1 MKRPHPSIPSPEG
14 DLFRP
19 QITGDGSFTFF
30 SEEFDEA
37 YHSHFGAFQEAQKKF
52 VEPTELP
59 QKAEEVS
66 RLILLDICYG
76 LGYNTAAALAAI
88 WAVNP
93 ACEVE
98 LIAIELDPEVPKQA
112 ITMGLLDSW
121 GEPIPSLLAD
131 VASQHQVKQPKF
143 EGQLL
148 VKDARI
154 ALETLCGS
162 GFKADAI
169 FLDPFSPPKCPQL
182 WTVEFLSLV
191 GRCLNPQGKLA
202 TYSCA
207 ASVRSALSEAG
218 LYFGSTPS
226 FGRKSPGTVAS
237 FNPQG
242 LPPLSVQEL
251 EHQQT
256 RGAIPYRDPHLSD
269 PAEVIIRRRQEQ
281 QDRSD
286 LETTS
291 QWKKRW
297 ATSRENLSLTNLKN

>member
-1 MKRPHPSIPSPEG
+1 MFK
-14 DLFRP
+14 P

-30 SEEFDEA
+30 SEEFEEA

-59 QKAEEVS
+59 EKAKEVS

-93 ACEVE
+93 ACEVD
-98 LIAIELDPEVPKQA
+98 LIALESDALVPSQA
-112 ITMGLLDSW
+112 IAQGLLDLW
-121 GEPIPSLLAD
+121 AAPIPSLLAD
-131 VASQHQVKQPKF
+131 LASKHQVKQPKF
-143 EGQLL
+143 TAKLL
-148 VKDARI
+148 LGDARQ
-154 ALETLCGS
+154 TLKPLCES
-162 GFKADAI
+162 GFKASAI

-191 GRCLNPQGKLA
+191 AQCLHPLGKLA

-218 LYFGSTPS
+218 LYYGSTPS

-242 LPPLSVQEL
+242 LPLLSVQEL

-269 PAEVIIRRRQEQ
+269 TAEVIIKRRWEQ
-281 QDRSD
+281 QDRSN

-297 ATSRENLSLTNLKN
+297 ATIP